1 MEAIRQSVVNVLQNL
16 SADII
21 ESVMV
26 KLADCG
32 CKSID
37 DCKYLTEQ
45 DLCTL
50 LKPVQCRKLLNAWK
64 TAGQHPITPCAVF
77 FFITN

>member
-32 CKSID
+32 CESID

-45 DLCTL
+45 DC
-50 LKPVQCRKLLNAWK
+50 A
-64 TAGQHPITPCAVF
+64 PC
-77 FFITN
+77 